1 MNIEFNHLPASS
13 RVWVYAASRP
23 LTETEQE
30 LVKSQALAF
39 TDGWTAHQVPLKA
52 SFMIVKDVFLV
63 FGVDIAHHDIS
74 GCGIDKSVHL
84 VQKWEQELG
93 VSFFDRMQLEYE
105 QNGELRLSNK
115 SGMQQAL
122 EQGVVNEH
130 TPFYNKTVN
139 TVGELNSIFIV
150 PFKQSWVYSHL
161 VKQAG

>member
-1 MNIEFNHLPASS
+1 MNIEFNQLPASS
-13 RVWVYAASRP
+13 RVWVYAAGRP
-23 LTETEQE
+23 LTETEQA
-30 LVKSQALAF
+30 LVKSQALEF
-39 TDGWTAHQVPLKA
+39 TEGWTAHQVPLKA

-93 VSFFDRMQLEYE
+93 IKLFDRMQLEYE
-105 QNGELRLSNK
+105 HNGTLQLSNK
-115 SGMQQAL
+115 PGVQKAL
-122 EQGVVNEH
+122 EQGLINEH

-139 TVGELNSIFIV
+139 TVEELNTIFVV